1 MIRSFIKSFL
11 KHTWHLFV
19 NGLLTLLPIAIT
31 FSVFSFSLKL
41 LKTWL
46 APLHYLQEKIPF
58 LQSIPHDEIIIA
70 IALIFLA
77 GIFLKSLIIR
87 SFIELFETML
97 EQIPFVRPLYTG
109 VKQLVSAFS
118 PSDTLTFQQVVL
130 IEFPQ
135 KGMFSVGFQTSE
147 IAPEI
152 APDKQDTY
160 YNVFIPT
167 TPNPTT
173 GFFVMAK
180 RKDFK
185 PVNLTTQEAMALI
198 MSGGIVQPKRY
209 KAQ

>member
-1 MIRSFIKSFL
+1 
-11 KHTWHLFV
+11 
-19 NGLLTLLPIAIT
+19 
-31 FSVFSFSLKL
+31 
-41 LKTWL
+41 
-46 APLHYLQEKIPF
+46 
-58 LQSIPHDEIIIA
+58 
-70 IALIFLA
+70 
-77 GIFLKSLIIR
+77 
-87 SFIELFETML
+87 ML

-209 KAQ
+209 KPQ